1 MSTTDMLSNI
11 NNTNFVDKSY
21 SWYIAPMVLQI
32 SNIAHV
38 TQGLSTFG
46 RGAGVRPGEWKL
58 RMVENSD
65 VGDSCWVG
73 LDGLKEIQVELNQ
86 RTERHLLR
94 PYDVLVT
101 ARGDCV
107 GAALVPWDVERMVA
121 SVTLL
126 VVRTHRPEFGMG
138 HYLWYFLT
146 SSQGQAQLQRQLT
159 VSPSVTSLSAS
170 NLSEVKLSV
179 PSEQKLSQIAKL
191 VEASENAYA
200 ATLKAARIGRA
211 AIRDSII
218 GEVQSDPLDLYTD
231 ADLRGKWVLKGEPAL
246 VDSTSP
252 RWGEKAS
259 YYSAVCLETGEVE
272 LMELEGNS
280 NAETSTA
287 FLKQLREKHTGR
299 LIVLWDNAPAH
310 RGDAMRAYLATPE
323 LGLRLVN
330 LPGYS
335 PDFNADEA
343 IWDWAREEVTAN
355 LCLGTKA
362 AVQEKLGHFFAQL
375 AYRTDEVKQRC
386 RTALQARVEALPRST
401 LASSYHAFHVD
412 PT

>member
-11 NNTNFVDKSY
+11 NNTNLVDKSY

-32 SNIAHV
+32 SDIANV

-46 RGAGVRPGEWKL
+46 RGAGVQPGEWKL

-107 GAALVPWDVERMVA
+107 QAALVPRDVERMVA

-126 VVRTHRPEFGMG
+126 VVRTHSPELGMG

-179 PSEQKLSQIAKL
+179 PSAQKLNQIARL

-218 GEVQSDPLDLYTD
+218 GEVQSDPLDLYT
-231 ADLRGKWVLKGEPAL
+231 
-246 VDSTSP
+246 
-252 RWGEKAS
+252 
-259 YYSAVCLETGEVE
+259 
-272 LMELEGNS
+272 
-280 NAETSTA
+280 
-287 FLKQLREKHTGR
+287 
-299 LIVLWDNAPAH
+299 
-310 RGDAMRAYLATPE
+310 
-323 LGLRLVN
+323 
-330 LPGYS
+330 
-335 PDFNADEA
+335 
-343 IWDWAREEVTAN
+343 
-355 LCLGTKA
+355 
-362 AVQEKLGHFFAQL
+362 
-375 AYRTDEVKQRC
+375 
-386 RTALQARVEALPRST
+386 
-401 LASSYHAFHVD
+401 
-412 PT
+412 

>member
-1 MSTTDMLSNI
+1 MSTTNMLNNI

-32 SNIAHV
+32 SDIANV

-107 GAALVPWDVERMVA
+107 RAALVPRDVKRMVA

-126 VVRTHRPEFGMG
+126 VVRTHRPGFGMG

-179 PSEQKLSQIAKL
+179 PSAQKLNQIARL

-218 GEVQSDPLDLYTD
+218 GEVQSDPLDLYT
-231 ADLRGKWVLKGEPAL
+231 
-246 VDSTSP
+246 
-252 RWGEKAS
+252 
-259 YYSAVCLETGEVE
+259 
-272 LMELEGNS
+272 
-280 NAETSTA
+280 
-287 FLKQLREKHTGR
+287 
-299 LIVLWDNAPAH
+299 
-310 RGDAMRAYLATPE
+310 
-323 LGLRLVN
+323 
-330 LPGYS
+330 
-335 PDFNADEA
+335 
-343 IWDWAREEVTAN
+343 
-355 LCLGTKA
+355 
-362 AVQEKLGHFFAQL
+362 
-375 AYRTDEVKQRC
+375 
-386 RTALQARVEALPRST
+386 
-401 LASSYHAFHVD
+401 
-412 PT
+412 

>member
-1 MSTTDMLSNI
+1 
-11 NNTNFVDKSY
+11 
-21 SWYIAPMVLQI
+21 MVLQI
-32 SNIAHV
+32 SDIADV

-107 GAALVPWDVERMVA
+107 GAALVPRDVERMVA

-126 VVRTHRPEFGMG
+126 VVRTHSPGFGMG

-146 SSQGQAQLQRQLT
+146 SLQGQAQLQRQLT

-179 PSEQKLSQIAKL
+179 PSAQKLNQIARL

-218 GEVQSDPLDLYTD
+218 GEIQSDPLDLYT
-231 ADLRGKWVLKGEPAL
+231 
-246 VDSTSP
+246 
-252 RWGEKAS
+252 
-259 YYSAVCLETGEVE
+259 
-272 LMELEGNS
+272 
-280 NAETSTA
+280 
-287 FLKQLREKHTGR
+287 
-299 LIVLWDNAPAH
+299 
-310 RGDAMRAYLATPE
+310 
-323 LGLRLVN
+323 
-330 LPGYS
+330 
-335 PDFNADEA
+335 
-343 IWDWAREEVTAN
+343 
-355 LCLGTKA
+355 
-362 AVQEKLGHFFAQL
+362 
-375 AYRTDEVKQRC
+375 
-386 RTALQARVEALPRST
+386 
-401 LASSYHAFHVD
+401 
-412 PT
+412 

>member
-1 MSTTDMLSNI
+1 MSTTGMLSNI
-11 NNTNFVDKSY
+11 NNTNVVDKSY

-107 GAALVPWDVERMVA
+107 GAALVPRDVERMVA

-146 SSQGQAQLQRQLT
+146 SSLGQAQLQRQLT

-179 PSEQKLSQIAKL
+179 PSAQKLYQIAKL

-218 GEVQSDPLDLYTD
+218 GEIQSDPLDLYT
-231 ADLRGKWVLKGEPAL
+231 
-246 VDSTSP
+246 
-252 RWGEKAS
+252 
-259 YYSAVCLETGEVE
+259 
-272 LMELEGNS
+272 
-280 NAETSTA
+280 
-287 FLKQLREKHTGR
+287 
-299 LIVLWDNAPAH
+299 
-310 RGDAMRAYLATPE
+310 
-323 LGLRLVN
+323 
-330 LPGYS
+330 
-335 PDFNADEA
+335 
-343 IWDWAREEVTAN
+343 
-355 LCLGTKA
+355 
-362 AVQEKLGHFFAQL
+362 
-375 AYRTDEVKQRC
+375 
-386 RTALQARVEALPRST
+386 
-401 LASSYHAFHVD
+401 
-412 PT
+412 